1 MKNRWLILAAVA
13 GLAGMAAGCSH
24 GGPGSST
31 SAAVPQTTQAAP
43 SGLPNLGAAPDVTL
57 QELNGSTVK
66 LSDFRGKVVLV
77 NFWATWCE
85 PCRSEIPELIEFQR
99 KYGSRGFTVL
109 GVAMD
114 QEGKSVVAPFVVK
127 PQFDVGGQK
136 TAMEYP
142 IILGNDDLAT
152 QFGGF
157 LGLPTSFVI
166 SKNGQ
171 VVQKILGPIDDQ
183 AMDKLIQQML

>member
-1 MKNRWLILAAVA
+1 MKNRWLTLAAMA
-13 GLAGMAAGCSH
+13 GLAGLAAGCSR

-31 SAAVPQTTQAAP
+31 SAAVPQTTEAAKNA
-43 SGLPNLGAAPDVTL
+43 LPDLGAAPDVTL
-57 QELNGSTVK
+57 QELNGNTVR
-66 LSDFRGKVVLV
+66 LSDLRGKVVLV

-99 KYGSRGFTVL
+99 KYGSRGFTVV

-114 QEGKSVVAPFVVK
+114 QEGISVVAPFVAK
-127 PQFDVGGQK
+127 PQFDVDGQK
-136 TAMEYP
+136 TAMDYP
-142 IILGNDDLAT
+142 IVLGNDDVAT
-152 QFGGF
+152 KFGGF
-157 LGLPTSFVI
+157 LGLPTSYVI